1 MFLYE
6 ILLIILHS
14 FILKTQSK
22 ILPKVGSNS
31 LIGKMEPGSI
41 YMIEPGLILKI
52 EPSSMSM
59 FELGLM

>member
-1 MFLYE
+1 MFDE
-6 ILLIILHS
+6 
-14 FILKTQSK
+14 SK
-22 ILPKVGSNS
+22 ILPKVGRASHDTCNSSRYSNS